1 MATSHFLQSEV
12 TTLVVRDFD
21 HVDVASM
28 SNLKM
33 TLWSALHSLVQ
44 LEAHKMWLYAM
55 S

>member
-33 TLWSALHSLVQ
+33 TPKAVLHSPMHF
-44 LEAHKMWLYAM
+44 EARKMWPYVM
-55 S
+55 P